1 MGHDDRKRRSGD
13 RPVDRTL
20 RRLLKKPEVARHVLP
35 LFDAAQSPRA
45 LTDTAGDVLAGD
57 AAAKSG
63 PSTPII
69 LSDQT
74 LGFAFGDRCEDLAR
88 AFSALAAQDREIRA
102 LGQESLEKYREITML
117 YALAEKIIAAPDPN
131 RIAAIVCEEALR
143 FLRCDVA
150 VLLLLNAETQRLEIV
165 ANHGKPFHGRATRDI
180 GTDVVAAVLSTGA
193 GEIVNDLTRDDR
205 GLHADSAPVSVVL
218 APLKTNENTFGVIVV
233 GSDEDRHFNAGDLQ
247 VMNAIAAH
255 AAGAI
260 EVNRLNRDLAETVR
274 KPPDLIYGVNDVPP
288 LGIAVLLAS
297 QHAFLAVISLA
308 FPVII
313 TLEAGGDRLT
323 AASVVSMSLIA
334 MAIGTLL
341 QTFRGSAAGSGY
353 FAPYVCSG
361 IYVVPAIQAVRTGG
375 LGLLLGMTV
384 FSGLVSLGFS
394 RVLRRF
400 RWLFPPEV
408 SGVVVLMVGL
418 SLVPIAL
425 PRFVGLG
432 DGDAVSE
439 PGEWLVGFV
448 TLGTIMVLT
457 VLPFGRIRLF
467 ATAVGFACGYALATW
482 LGLNDAVGHHDIQGL
497 PMVGLHAYEVHR
509 LSFDAGLILPFLAAT
524 IASNISDAGLLISSQ
539 KTNDSSWTRTD
550 TRSLGGGVVATGL
563 ANISSGLLG
572 GVGTNISGGNIS
584 LASATGSTS
593 RSIGVVLA
601 GIFLVM
607 AFTPRLTAMLAFVPS
622 PVLGAGLLYLSSN
635 LISSGISLIASRM
648 LDARRNFVVGVP
660 LIAGVGMIA
669 LPGLFSSA
677 PGWVTI
683 LSSSPLALST
693 LLALALNIVLNA
705 GVANHAS
712 TRLRIDDTLNEFV
725 NRFVSRQGAS
735 WGARGEVVRRAAP
748 AITEWCEELRQTLG
762 SDAAALNLQFDDFR
776 LTATI
781 RDLDDAR
788 DMSRDTS
795 ERTVAIDR
803 AARNISRRYGCNV
816 RLNTV
821 REIVFDFEH

>member
-1 MGHDDRKRRSGD
+1 MGSDDRKRRSGH

-35 LFDAAQSPRA
+35 LFDTGVSPRA
-45 LTDTAGDVLAGD
+45 LTDNDGVVLAGD

-63 PSTPII
+63 PSTPIV

-74 LGFAFGDRCEDLAR
+74 LGFAFGDRSEDIAR

-117 YALAEKIIAAPDPN
+117 YSLAEKIIAAPDPN

-165 ANHGKPFHGRATRDI
+165 ANHGKPFHGRATREI
-180 GTDVVAAVLSTGA
+180 GNDVVAAVLSAGA
-193 GEIVNDLTRDDR
+193 GEIVNDLTRDTR

-288 LGIAVLLAS
+288 LGISVLLAS

-341 QTFRGSAAGSGY
+341 QTFRGSAVGSGY

-361 IYVVPAIQAVRTGG
+361 IYVAPAIQAVKMGG

-432 DGDAVSE
+432 DGDTVSE

-448 TLGTIMVLT
+448 TLGTIMILT
-457 VLPFGRIRLF
+457 VLPYGRIRLF
-467 ATAVGFACGYALATW
+467 ATAIGFTFGYALAAW
-482 LGLNDAVGHHDIQGL
+482 LGLYDSSGLDDIQGL
-497 PMVGLHAYEVHR
+497 PVVGLHAYEFHR
-509 LSFDAGLILPFLAAT
+509 LSFDVALILPFLAAT

-539 KTNDSSWTRTD
+539 KTNDSAWTRTD

-563 ANISSGLLG
+563 SNVSSGLLG

-601 GIFLVM
+601 CIFLVM
-607 AFTPRLTAMLAFVPS
+607 AFTPKLTAMLAFVPS

-677 PGWVTI
+677 PEWVTI

-712 TRLRIDDTLNEFV
+712 TRLRIDETLNEFV

-781 RDLDDAR
+781 RDLDDT
-788 DMSRDTS
+788 RDTS
-795 ERTVAIDR
+795 GDNSERIVAIDR